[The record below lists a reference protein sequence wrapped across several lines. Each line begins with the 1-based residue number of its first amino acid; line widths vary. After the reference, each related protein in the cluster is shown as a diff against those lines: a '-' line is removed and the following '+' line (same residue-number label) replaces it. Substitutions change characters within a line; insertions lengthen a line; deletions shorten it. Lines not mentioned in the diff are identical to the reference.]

1 VEDGMKRI
9 LENPASRIAIG
20 LLVPAALLA
29 WWQWFATSDGA
40 TSATAAPLGA
50 IVSALVELAASGT
63 IVSDIVSTVSRT
75 FTGFAIGAS
84 LGMATGTA
92 MAVWPLLNRVLGPLL
107 NALRQVPMIGWLPLL
122 GLWFGT
128 GAGSELI
135 LVCIGAF
142 FPAMLNT
149 HAGVA
154 QVEQRYLDVGDVFRF
169 TTAQRF
175 VRIQLPAAMPLILTG
190 LTQALA
196 FAWIGTL
203 AGELLMGAGGGLGV
217 TLQTAQIQQRLDVI
231 LVTVAITALLGFA
244 INQIIVRVRRE
255 VLRWQPVSI

>member
-1 VEDGMKRI
+1 MTRLLAKPGIRLAVGLI
-9 LENPASRIAIG
+9 APA
-20 LLVPAALLA
+20 LLLA
-29 WWQWFATSDGA
+29 WWQWFATSGGA
-40 TSATAAPLGA
+40 NAVALAPLGSVGA
-50 IVSALVELAASGT
+50 AFVELIENGT
-63 IVSDIVSTVSRT
+63 IFGDVVSTLTRA

-84 LGMATGTA
+84 LGIAVGTA
-92 MAVWPLLNRVLGPLL
+92 MAVFPLLNRVIGPLL
-107 NALRQVPMIGWLPLL
+107 HALRQVPMIGWLPLI

-128 GAGSELI
+128 GEGSELI
-135 LVCIGAF
+135 MVCVGAF

-154 QVEQRYLDVGDVFRF
+154 HVEQRYLDVGDVFRF
-169 TTAQRF
+169 TVTQRF
-175 VRIQLPAAMPLILTG
+175 LRIQLPAAMPLILTG
-190 LTQALA
+190 LTQSLA

-244 INQIIVRVRRE
+244 INQIIARVRRE

>member
-1 VEDGMKRI
+1 MTALLARRPVR
-9 LENPASRIAIG
+9 LAIG
-20 LLVPAALLA
+20 LIAPALLLA
-29 WWQWFATSDGA
+29 WWQWFSTSGGA
-40 TSATAAPLGA
+40 SAVAVAPLGA
-50 IVSALVELAASGT
+50 VGAAFVELIENGT
-63 IVSDIVSTVSRT
+63 IFSDIVSTLTRA
-75 FTGFAIGAS
+75 FTGFVIGAS
-84 LGMATGTA
+84 LGVATGTA

-107 NALRQVPMIGWLPLL
+107 HALRQVPMIGWLPLI

-128 GAGSELI
+128 GEGSELI
-135 LVCIGAF
+135 MVCVGAF

-154 QVEQRYLDVGDVFRF
+154 NVERRYLDVGEVFRF
-169 TTAQRF
+169 TVTQRF
-175 VRIQLPAAMPLILTG
+175 LRIQLPAAMPLILTG

-244 INQIIVRVRRE
+244 INQIIARVRLE
-255 VLRWQPVSI
+255 ELRWQPFQF

>member
-1 VEDGMKRI
+1 MTALLARRPVR
-9 LENPASRIAIG
+9 LAIG
-20 LLVPAALLA
+20 LVAPALLLA
-29 WWQWFATSDGA
+29 WWQWFSTSGGA
-40 TSATAAPLGA
+40 SAVAVAPLGA
-50 IVSALVELAASGT
+50 VGDAFVELIENGT
-63 IVSDIVSTVSRT
+63 IFSDVVSTLTRA

-84 LGMATGTA
+84 LGVATGTA

-107 NALRQVPMIGWLPLL
+107 HALRQVPMIGWLPLI

-128 GAGSELI
+128 GEGSELI
-135 LVCIGAF
+135 MVCVGAF

-154 QVEQRYLDVGDVFRF
+154 NVEQRFLDVGEVFRF
-169 TTAQRF
+169 TVPQRF
-175 VRIQLPAAMPLILTG
+175 LRIQLPAAMPLILTG

-217 TLQTAQIQQRLDVI
+217 TLQTAQIQQRLDII
-231 LVTVAITALLGFA
+231 LVTVAITAVLGFA
-244 INQIIVRVRRE
+244 INQIIARVRRE
-255 VLRWQPVSI
+255 VLRWQPVQF

>member
-1 VEDGMKRI
+1 MNRPLAKPGVR
-9 LENPASRIAIG
+9 LAIG
-20 LLVPAALLA
+20 LVAPALLLA
-29 WWQWFATSDGA
+29 WWQWFATSGGA
-40 TSATAAPLGA
+40 NAVALVPLGA
-50 IVSALVELAASGT
+50 VGAAFVELIENGT
-63 IVSDIVSTVSRT
+63 IFGDVVSTLTRA

-84 LGMATGTA
+84 LGVATGTA
-92 MAVWPLLNRVLGPLL
+92 MAVWPPLNRVLGPLL
-107 NALRQVPMIGWLPLL
+107 HALRQVPMIGWLPLI

-128 GAGSELI
+128 GEGSELI
-135 LVCIGAF
+135 MVCVGAF

-154 QVEQRYLDVGDVFRF
+154 NVERRYLDVGEVFRF
-169 TTAQRF
+169 TVAQRF
-175 VRIQLPAAMPLILTG
+175 LRIQLPAAMPLILTG
-190 LTQALA
+190 LTQSLA

-244 INQIIVRVRRE
+244 INQIIARVRRE

>member
-1 VEDGMKRI
+1 MKR
-9 LENPASRIAIG
+9 LLAHPAVRIALG
-20 LLVPAALLA
+20 LIAPALVLA
-29 WWQWFATSDGA
+29 WWQWFATSGGA
-40 TSATAAPLGA
+40 SAVAAAPLGA
-50 IVSALVELAASGT
+50 IGKALIELIDDGT
-63 IVSDIVSTVSRT
+63 IFGDVVSTLSRA
-75 FTGFAIGAS
+75 FTGFAIGAG
-84 LGMATGTA
+84 LGVATGTA

-107 NALRQVPMIGWLPLL
+107 NALRQVPMIGWLPLI

-128 GAGSELI
+128 GEGSELI
-135 LVCIGAF
+135 MVCVGAF

-154 QVEQRYLDVGDVFRF
+154 YVEQRYIDVGEVFRF

-175 VRIQLPAAMPLILTG
+175 LRIQLPAAMPLILTG

-217 TLQTAQIQQRLDVI
+217 TMQTAQIQQRLDVI

-244 INQIIVRVRRE
+244 INQIIARVRRE

>member
-1 VEDGMKRI
+1 MKR
-9 LENPASRIAIG
+9 LLSHRAARLAIG
-20 LLVPAALLA
+20 LVAPGLLLA
-29 WWQWFATSDGA
+29 WWQWFATSSGA
-40 TSATAAPLGA
+40 SAVAAAPLGTVGA
-50 IVSALVELAASGT
+50 ALVELIDNGT
-63 IVSDIVSTVSRT
+63 IFDDVVSTLTRA
-75 FTGFAIGAS
+75 FTGFAIGAG
-84 LGMATGTA
+84 LGIATGTA
-92 MAVWPLLNRVLGPLL
+92 MAVWPPFGRVLGPLL
-107 NALRQVPMIGWLPLL
+107 NALRQVPMIGWLPLI

-128 GAGSELI
+128 GEGSELI
-135 LVCIGAF
+135 VVCVGAF

-154 QVEQRYLDVGDVFRF
+154 HVEQRYIDVGQVFRF
-169 TTAQRF
+169 TTTQRF
-175 VRIQLPAAMPLILTG
+175 LRIQLPAAMPLVLTG

-217 TLQTAQIQQRLDVI
+217 TMQTAQIQQRLDVI

-244 INQIIVRVRRE
+244 INQIILRVRRE

>member
-1 VEDGMKRI
+1 MKRV
-9 LENPASRIAIG
+9 LANRAARIVIG
-20 LLVPAALLA
+20 LVAPALLLA
-29 WWQWFATSDGA
+29 WWQWFATSGGA
-40 TSATAAPLGA
+40 SAVAAAPLGTVGA
-50 IVSALVELAASGT
+50 AFVELIDNGT
-63 IVSDIVSTVSRT
+63 IFSDVVSTLTRA
-75 FTGFAIGAS
+75 FTGFVIGAT
-84 LGMATGTA
+84 LGVATGTA

-107 NALRQVPMIGWLPLL
+107 NALRQVPMIGWLPLI

-128 GAGSELI
+128 GEGSELI
-135 LVCIGAF
+135 MVCVGAF

-154 QVEQRYLDVGDVFRF
+154 HVEQRYIDVGEVFRF
-169 TTAQRF
+169 TTIQRF

-244 INQIIVRVRRE
+244 INQIIARARRE

>member
-1 VEDGMKRI
+1 MKR
-9 LENPASRIAIG
+9 LLDNPASRIALG
-20 LLVPAALLA
+20 LLAPAVLLV

-40 TSATAAPLGA
+40 TSATAASLGA
-50 IVSALVELAASGT
+50 IASAFVELTRSGT
-63 IVSDIVSTVSRT
+63 ILSDIVATVGRT

-84 LGMATGTA
+84 LGVTTGTA

-128 GAGSELI
+128 GTGSELI
-135 LVCIGAF
+135 LVCVGAF

-149 HAGVA
+149 HAGIA

-169 TTAQRF
+169 TTVQRF

-203 AGELLMGAGGGLGV
+203 AGELLTGAGGGLGV

-244 INQIIVRVRRE
+244 INQIIVRIRRE

>member
-1 VEDGMKRI
+1 MTRLLAKPGVR
-9 LENPASRIAIG
+9 LAIG
-20 LLVPAALLA
+20 LIEPAVLLA
-29 WWQWFATSDGA
+29 WWQWFATSGGA
-40 TSATAAPLGA
+40 SAVALAPLGTVGA
-50 IVSALVELAASGT
+50 AFVELIENGT
-63 IVSDIVSTVSRT
+63 IFGDVVSTLTRA
-75 FTGFAIGAS
+75 FTGFAIGAG
-84 LGMATGTA
+84 LGVATGTA
-92 MAVWPLLNRVLGPLL
+92 MAVWPMLNRVLGPLL
-107 NALRQVPMIGWLPLL
+107 HALRQVPMIGWLPLI

-128 GAGSELI
+128 GEGSELI
-135 LVCIGAF
+135 MVCVGAF

-154 QVEQRYLDVGDVFRF
+154 HVEQRYLDVGEVFRF
-169 TTAQRF
+169 TVPQRF
-175 VRIQLPAAMPLILTG
+175 LRIQLPAAMPLILTG

-244 INQIIVRVRRE
+244 INQIIARVRRE
-255 VLRWQPVSI
+255 VLRWQPASI

>member
-1 VEDGMKRI
+1 MKRI
-9 LENPASRIAIG
+9 LDTPALRIAVG
-20 LLVPAALLA
+20 LLAPAALLV
-29 WWQWFATSDGA
+29 WWQWFATSDSA

-50 IVSALVELAASGT
+50 IARAFVELAQSGT
-63 IVSDIVSTVSRT
+63 IFSDMVSTVGRA

-84 LGMATGTA
+84 LGVATGTA

-135 LVCIGAF
+135 LVCVGAF
-142 FPAMLNT
+142 FPAVLNT
-149 HAGVA
+149 HAGIV

-203 AGELLMGAGGGLGV
+203 AGELLTGAGGGLGV

-244 INQIIVRVRRE
+244 INQIILRVRRE